1 MIQIYNENCFD
12 TMERIGEDAV
22 ACKKRGG
29 GISCIG
35 SELSEKQVKFAEDRL
50 KKTIIPKK
58 WFDWE

>member
-1 MIQIYNENCFD
+1 MTPSWEQVLV
-12 TMERIGEDAV
+12 RWLG
-22 ACKKRGG
+22 RGGGG

-50 KKTIIPKK
+50 KKTVIPKK

>member
-1 MIQIYNENCFD
+1 MDVSGYYHL
-12 TMERIGEDAV
+12 
-22 ACKKRGG
+22 
-29 GISCIG
+29 CIG

>member
-1 MIQIYNENCFD
+1 
-12 TMERIGEDAV
+12 MELKEIR
-22 ACKKRGG
+22 
-29 GISCIG
+29 